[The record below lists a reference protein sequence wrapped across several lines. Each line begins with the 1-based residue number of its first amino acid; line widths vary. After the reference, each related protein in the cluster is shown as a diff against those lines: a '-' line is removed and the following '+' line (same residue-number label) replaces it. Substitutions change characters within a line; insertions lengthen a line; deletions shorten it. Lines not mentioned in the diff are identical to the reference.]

1 MRHLLKKSTKNKLNF
16 FLVAGGFILLFGL
29 LIALFTPNITAWK
42 LSVVDRLLNQAKL
55 EQDDNQR
62 YGLLSQA
69 YLIGLKDPRA
79 TEAMAQY
86 WLGRGDVNKAVTT
99 YKDGLVDPNY
109 VALGNLS
116 LRAQNYSKAKDFF
129 NLSLKEGENDEGLV
143 GLANT
148 HFNLGNTTAGCEA
161 ATKATKQNLD
171 SASAKAAV
179 ASCYMLGGTQAEALG
194 TTPQSTLS
202 DRQVAYYLIN
212 NQVYKP
218 GETKLLAIKDKTVGD
233 WLVLS
238 RLASARGEISDAI
251 AKAEQGIAL
260 DSSNIDANKE
270 LISLYKIT
278 GENNK
283 ATEYS
288 ERLNQLMFVKYR

>member
-1 MRHLLKKSTKNKLNF
+1 MKKSTKNKLNF
-16 FLVAGGFILLFGL
+16 FLIAGGFILLFGL
-29 LIALFTPNITAWK
+29 LIALFTPNITTWR
-42 LSVVDRLLNQAKL
+42 LSVVDRLLNQAKF

-62 YGLLSQA
+62 YSLLSQA

-79 TEAMAQY
+79 TEALAQY
-86 WLGRGDVNKAVTT
+86 WLGRGDVNRAISV
-99 YKDGLVDPNY
+99 YRDGLINPNY

-116 LRAQNYSKAKDFF
+116 LRAQNYPKAKEFF
-129 NLSLKEGENDEGLV
+129 YLALKEGENDEGLV

-148 HFNLGNTTAGCEA
+148 EFNLSNIVAGCEA

-171 SASAKAAV
+171 SSSAKAAIT
-179 ASCYMLGGTQAEALG
+179 SCYMLGGTQTESLG
-194 TTPQSTLS
+194 NAPQTALS
-202 DRQVAYYLIN
+202 DRQVAYYLIS

-238 RLASARGEISDAI
+238 RLASARGEMSDAI
-251 AKAEQGIAL
+251 TKAEHGIAL
-260 DSSNIDANKE
+260 DSSNVELNKE

-278 GENNK
+278 GNNNK
-283 ATEYS
+283 AAEYS